1 VELAL
6 IWSGGG
12 EPLVPRRPLL
22 QRLREG
28 HVLRGAALDPPP
40 PGTSTQETVRSPDV
54 RGDEEIDEEQF
65 ADWVRQ
71 AARLPGL
78 KM

>member
-1 VELAL
+1 MKVTFFE
-6 IWSGGG
+6 
-12 EPLVPRRPLL
+12 
-22 QRLREG
+22 
-28 HVLRGAALDPPP
+28 GAALDPPP
-40 PGTSTQETVRSPDV
+40 PGTSTQETVRSLDV
-54 RGDEEIDEEQF
+54 REDEEIDEEQF